1 MSVEMVVCGVCLV
14 RKCVHEYICVCV
26 SLSVSVF
33 LHVSLCA
40 LIFVLMWTHLCVWVR
55 DQMFAW
61 SISGVVEEQR
71 TLGYA
76 RPEGILLRAEWN

>member
-1 MSVEMVVCGVCLV
+1 MVCALCASVFMSI
-14 RKCVHEYICVCV
+14 YVCV

-33 LHVSLCA
+33 LHVLLCA
-40 LIFVLMWTHLCVWVR
+40 PIFVLMWTHLCVWVR